1 MFRGIY
7 RKRLVPQRA
16 VLNFGRFLVLWW
28 CQSIIITG
36 GRYWSSGMINWHFFI
51 DCQHTQ
57 GSIYA
62 LLITLLWQNYSY
74 SITFLLYYD
83 NKVIKRNYTI
93 DSSLASFN
101 QGDNYNL
108 FYLSH
113 WLGVVHRFR
122 ELFAAC
128 SGRHNFTGRLLYKL
142 ITER

>member
-1 MFRGIY
+1 MFRFRGIY

-16 VLNFGRFLVLWW
+16 VSNFRRFWFLWW
-28 CQSIIITG
+28 CQSLIITG
-36 GRYWSSGMINWHFFI
+36 GRYWSSGIINWHFFI

-101 QGDNYNL
+101 QGDNYNCFIYHIGWAWCIDL
-108 FYLSH
+108 ES
-113 WLGVVHRFR
+113 
-122 ELFAAC
+122 C
-128 SGRHNFTGRLLYKL
+128 LLLVQGGIISQGGCY
-142 ITER
+142 INW